1 MRKIERAT
9 AFRHDYRQF
18 KATARYRKL
27 DHRLIGVL
35 ELLINDQPLP
45 LQNRDHPSRPFLRGQ
60 GLPTGGAGAAAPL
73 L

>member
-45 LQNRDHPSRPFLRGQ
+45 PQNRDHPLSGD
-60 GLPTGGAGAAAPL
+60 
-73 L
+73 